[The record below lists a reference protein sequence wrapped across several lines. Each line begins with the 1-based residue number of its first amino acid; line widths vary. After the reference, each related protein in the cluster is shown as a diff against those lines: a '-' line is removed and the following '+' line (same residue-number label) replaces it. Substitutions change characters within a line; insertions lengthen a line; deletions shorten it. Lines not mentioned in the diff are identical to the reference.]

1 MSITDYITFTPNL
14 FSLVLGDNAP
24 SGKNSIKRKEILIRH
39 CENFLVTY
47 FAADSI
53 HDKVEYS
60 FLSGEERRNS
70 HADVKLAWQ
79 SKPGKI
85 IEDHK
90 LYLRFGFFS
99 GTSASFTFSRHDIR
113 STADYFIY
121 YYAKTL
127 TDQFIFIV
135 DKKDL
140 KDPKEHY
147 NKETG
152 RYIYSF
158 TELPK
163 KILTMY
169 WWKYSVDEGDIEKV
183 YEIKMNNFMTQESY
197 LQPEGRVAKRY
208 KIINL
213 DNGSISFVTMPQLVD
228 LYSGQEKDRIKLER
242 LYKSM
247 DKKYANNKPIK
258 SFNLKNTPF
267 IFGTDYFQSKED
279 YLSYTGE
286 NLTADR
292 TKYMR
297 EYRAK
302 LKVAN

>member
-14 FSLVLGDNAP
+14 FSLVLGENAFN
-24 SGKNSIKRKEILIRH
+24 SKNSVKRKEILIRH

-47 FAADSI
+47 FASDSI

-60 FLSGEERRNS
+60 FLSGEERRKS
-70 HADVKLAWQ
+70 HADVEIAWQ
-79 SKPGKI
+79 SRPNGI
-85 IEDHK
+85 VEDHK

-99 GTSASFTFSRHDIR
+99 GASASFSFSKHDMR

-140 KDPKEHY
+140 KDAKSHY
-147 NKETG
+147 NRDTG
-152 RYIYSF
+152 RYVYSF
-158 TELPK
+158 AELPK
-163 KILTMY
+163 KIITMY
-169 WWKYSVDEGDIEKV
+169 WWKYSVDEGDVEKV

-213 DNGSISFVTMPQLVD
+213 DTGAASFVTMPQLVE
-228 LYSGQEKDRIKLER
+228 LYSGEEKDRIKLER

-247 DKKYANNKPIK
+247 DKKYANKKPIK
-258 SFNLKNTPF
+258 PFNLKNIPF
-267 IFGTDYFQSKED
+267 IFGTDYFQNKED
-279 YLSYTGE
+279 FLAYNGE
-286 NLTADR
+286 NITANR
-292 TKYMR
+292 TQYMKN
-297 EYRAK
+297 YRAK
-302 LKVAN
+302 LKAAN